1 MRDFVKVSPTFWT
14 GPTGRSLRKAGQD
27 AQLTALYLMTCPH
40 SNYLGLYILPVNYIV
55 ADTGLSLES
64 VRHALNVIEHS
75 GFARYDEATET
86 IWLIEGAK
94 WQLGELSAGSDGK
107 KADNR
112 VLMVRKDFAAL
123 PSDCPFLQEFSD
135 KYAKALKL
143 IPEQV
148 AHTTSSDQPNN
159 DEYSSSEDPNDI

>member
-64 VRHALNVIEHS
+64 VHHALKAIEHS

-112 VLMVRKDFAAL
+112 IAMVRKNFAAL
-123 PSDCPFLQEFSD
+123 PSDCPFLGDFSE
-135 KYAKALKL
+135 KYEKALKL
-143 IPEQV
+143 SPEQG
-148 AHTTSSDQPNN
+148 AHTPSSNQLHDGQSSN
-159 DEYSSSEDPNDI
+159 DEDPNDI